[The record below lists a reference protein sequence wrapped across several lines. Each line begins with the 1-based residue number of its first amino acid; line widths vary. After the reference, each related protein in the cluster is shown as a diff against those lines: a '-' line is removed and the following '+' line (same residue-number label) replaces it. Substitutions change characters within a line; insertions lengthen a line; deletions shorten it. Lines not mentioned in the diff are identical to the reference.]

1 MKLMTHHRRQIALHS
16 GWDGIGLIFETDEA
30 GLIRPRDISLQ
41 LYNQAYMW
49 FRKLAIFRVGESC
62 FMYHSKPKEEI
73 LRDHKLIL
81 GKLTQ
86 EAKEIL
92 RKIRVNGEMIKPENG
107 FTMEDLEAAVEELE
121 NTRLQ
126 WHGGMHKGRK
136 NEILAR
142 VFNVQES

>member
-1 MKLMTHHRRQIALHS
+1 
-16 GWDGIGLIFETDEA
+16 
-30 GLIRPRDISLQ
+30 
-41 LYNQAYMW
+41 MW

-62 FMYHSKPKEEI
+62 FMHHSKPTQEI

-81 GKLTQ
+81 KNLTE
-86 EAKEIL
+86 EAKGIL

-107 FTMEDLEAAVEELE
+107 FTVEDLEAAVEELE

-126 WHGGMHKGRK
+126 WHGGMHKNRK
-136 NEILAR
+136 DEILAK